1 MIIYKFMKFNKFKI
15 IILIFSIVLLTSC
28 QSEYTKLV
36 NKELASGVKNDTIL
50 FDLSFGNTKKEFY
63 EICWELNKN
72 GIATHGENNNY
83 VKTILGLKDTLNKIK
98 KIKLMFYARFS
109 EKDII
114 RGIDMKFTYTAWA
127 PWNKELTAEKLLP
140 SVKDTLLKWYPGN
153 SFLKLKQGTLV
164 KIDGNRQI
172 QLKIATD
179 KEVSVLI
186 EDLSYKYK
194 LLVD

>member
-1 MIIYKFMKFNKFKI
+1 MNFNKFKI
-15 IILIFSIVLLTSC
+15 ILFVFSIVLLASC

-36 NKELASGVKNDTIL
+36 KKELASGVKHDTVL

-63 EICWELNKN
+63 EICWDLNKR

-83 VKTILGLKDTLNKIK
+83 VKTILGLNDTLNKIK

-153 SFLKLKQGTLV
+153 PFLKLKKGTLV
-164 KIDGNRQI
+164 KVDGNRQI
-172 QLKIATD
+172 QLKVKTD

-194 LLVD
+194 ILVE

>member
-1 MIIYKFMKFNKFKI
+1 MRFNKFNI
-15 IILIFSIVLLTSC
+15 ITLVFSIALLISC
-28 QSEYTKLV
+28 QSDYTKLV
-36 NKELASGVKNDTIL
+36 KKELASGIKHDTVL
-50 FDLSFGNTKKEFY
+50 FDLSFGNTRKEFY
-63 EICWELNKN
+63 QICWDLNKN

-83 VKTILGLKDTLNKIK
+83 VKTILGLKDTLNKVK

-109 EKDII
+109 EKNMI
-114 RGIDMKFTYTAWA
+114 RGLDMKFTYTAWA

-153 SFLKLKQGTLV
+153 PFLKLKQDILV

-172 QLKIATD
+172 QLKIASD
-179 KEVSVLI
+179 REVSVLI

-194 LLVD
+194 KMVD

>member
-1 MIIYKFMKFNKFKI
+1 MKFNKFKI
-15 IILIFSIVLLTSC
+15 ILFVFSIVLLASC

-36 NKELASGVKNDTIL
+36 KKELASGVKHDTVL

-63 EICWELNKN
+63 KICWDLNKR

-83 VKTILGLKDTLNKIK
+83 VKTILGLNDTLNKIK

-153 SFLKLKQGTLV
+153 PFLKLKKGTLV
-164 KIDGNRQI
+164 KVDGNRQI
-172 QLKIATD
+172 QLKVKTD

-194 LLVD
+194 ILVE

>member
-1 MIIYKFMKFNKFKI
+1 MKFNKFKI
-15 IILIFSIVLLTSC
+15 IIFFFSILLLASC

-36 NKELASGVKNDTIL
+36 KKELASGVKHDTVL

-63 EICWELNKN
+63 EICWDLNKR

-98 KIKLMFYARFS
+98 KIKLAFYARFS

-140 SVKDTLLKWYPGN
+140 SVRDTLLKWYPGN
-153 SFLKLKQGTLV
+153 PFLKLKKGTLV
-164 KIDGNRQI
+164 KVDGNRQI
-172 QLKIATD
+172 QLKVRTD

-194 LLVD
+194 ILVD

>member
-1 MIIYKFMKFNKFKI
+1 MKFNKFKI
-15 IILIFSIVLLTSC
+15 ILFVFSIVLLASC

-36 NKELASGVKNDTIL
+36 KKELASGVKHDTVL

-63 EICWELNKN
+63 EICWDLNKR

-83 VKTILGLKDTLNKIK
+83 VKTILGLNDTLNKIK

-153 SFLKLKQGTLV
+153 PFLKLKKGTLV
-164 KIDGNRQI
+164 KVDGNRQI
-172 QLKIATD
+172 QLKVKTD

-194 LLVD
+194 ILVE

>member
-1 MIIYKFMKFNKFKI
+1 MKFNKFKI
-15 IILIFSIVLLTSC
+15 ILFVFSIVLLASC

-36 NKELASGVKNDTIL
+36 KKELGSGVKHDTVL

-63 EICWELNKN
+63 EICWDLNKR

-83 VKTILGLKDTLNKIK
+83 VKTILGLNDTLNKIK

-153 SFLKLKQGTLV
+153 PFLKLKKGTLV
-164 KIDGNRQI
+164 KVDGNRQI
-172 QLKIATD
+172 QLKVKTD

-194 LLVD
+194 ILVE

>member
-1 MIIYKFMKFNKFKI
+1 MKFNKFKI

-83 VKTILGLKDTLNKIK
+83 VKK
-98 KIKLMFYARFS
+98 K
-109 EKDII
+109 
-114 RGIDMKFTYTAWA
+114 
-127 PWNKELTAEKLLP
+127 KEFANNL
-140 SVKDTLLKWYPGN
+140 
-153 SFLKLKQGTLV
+153 FL
-164 KIDGNRQI
+164 
-172 QLKIATD
+172 
-179 KEVSVLI
+179 
-186 EDLSYKYK
+186 
-194 LLVD
+194 